1 MPRPIALL
9 TDFGLQDAYVGILKG
24 VILSRCPDARF
35 IDLSHA
41 IAPQDI
47 WAGALCLAS
56 AVPYCPAD
64 TVFLAVVD
72 PGVGS
77 SRRAL
82 CLQSSGRLFVGP
94 DNGLLWPGAMTL
106 GDPEAFC
113 LDRPEYWLS
122 APSATFHGRD
132 VFAPVAAHLA
142 QGTAPGELGTPV
154 ADPVSLQIPPPVRIP
169 GRVTGE
175 VIHIDHF
182 GNAIT
187 NLRPE
192 DLAGQALPAVFELT
206 DQFIFGPANCYTA
219 VPAGLPTIVLGSWG
233 YFEVAIRDG
242 SAALLLGLQRG
253 CPVSVTFPSGRIPV
267 LPAR

>member
-41 IAPQDI
+41 IPPQDI
-47 WAGALCLAS
+47 CAGALCLAS
-56 AVPYCPAD
+56 AAPYCPPD

-77 SRRAL
+77 DRRAI
-82 CLQSSGRLFVGP
+82 CLEVAGRLFVGP
-94 DNGLLWPGAMTL
+94 DNGLLWPAAARL
-106 GDPEAFC
+106 GEVHAFH
-113 LDRPEYWLS
+113 LDRPEFWLPE
-122 APSATFHGRD
+122 PSSTFHGRD
-132 VFAPVAAHLA
+132 IFAPVTAHLA
-142 QGTAPGELGTPV
+142 RSVAPACVGSPL
-154 ADPVSLQIPPPVRIP
+154 ADPVELSIPEPLRNPDRIS
-169 GRVTGE
+169 GE
-175 VIHIDHF
+175 VIYVDHF

-187 NLRPE
+187 NLRPR
-192 DLAGQALPAVFELT
+192 DLVGQPLPAVFEVT
-206 DQFIFGPANCYTA
+206 DQFIFGPANCYIA
-219 VPAGLPTIVLGSWG
+219 VQAGLPTIVLGSWG

-253 CPVSVTFPSGRIPV
+253 SPVSVTFPAGRIPV
-267 LPAR
+267 NPG

>member
-24 VILSRCPDARF
+24 VILSRCPEARLF
-35 IDLSHA
+35 DLSHD
-41 IAPQDI
+41 IPPQDI

-56 AVPYCPAD
+56 AVAYCPPD

-77 SRRAL
+77 DRRAL
-82 CLQSSGRLFVGP
+82 CLRSEGRLFVGP
-94 DNGLLWPGAMTL
+94 DNGLLWPAASAL
-106 GDPEAFC
+106 GIPEGFC
-113 LDRPEYWLS
+113 LDRPEFWLPS
-122 APSATFHGRD
+122 PSATFHGRD
-132 VFAPVAAHLA
+132 VFAPVAAHLSL
-142 QGTAPGELGTPV
+142 GTAPECVGTPLPN
-154 ADPVSLQIPPPVRIP
+154 PVTLTIPEPIRTP
-169 GRVTGE
+169 GRVMGE
-175 VIHIDHF
+175 VIHVDHF

-192 DLAGQALPAVFELT
+192 DLLGQPLPLAFELT
-206 DQFIFGPANCYTA
+206 DQFIFGPANCYMA
-219 VPAGLPTIVLGSWG
+219 VQAGLPTILLGSWG

-253 CPVSVTFPSGRIPV
+253 SPVSVTFPAGRIPV
-267 LPAR
+267 STG

>member
-9 TDFGLQDAYVGILKG
+9 TDFGLQDAYVGILKA

-35 IDLSHA
+35 IDLSHD
-41 IAPQDI
+41 IPPQDV

-56 AVPYCPAD
+56 AAPYCPPD

-77 SRRAL
+77 DRRAL
-82 CLQSSGRLFVGP
+82 CLRSEGRLFVGP
-94 DNGLLWPGAMTL
+94 DNGLLWLAASAVGT
-106 GDPEAFC
+106 PEAFC
-113 LDRPEYWLS
+113 LDRPEFWLPS
-122 APSATFHGRD
+122 PSATFHGRD
-132 VFAPVAAHLA
+132 VFAPVTAHLSL
-142 QGTAPGELGTPV
+142 GMAPECVGSPLPAPMT
-154 ADPVSLQIPPPVRIP
+154 LRIP
-169 GRVTGE
+169 EPLRTSARVMGE
-175 VIHIDHF
+175 VIHVDHF

-192 DLAGQALPAVFELT
+192 DLRGQTLPLAFEVT
-206 DQFIFGPANCYTA
+206 DQFIFGPANCYMD
-219 VPAGLPTIVLGSWG
+219 VQAGLPTIVLGSWG

-253 CPVSVTFPSGRIPV
+253 SPVSVTFPAGRNPV
-267 LPAR
+267 STG